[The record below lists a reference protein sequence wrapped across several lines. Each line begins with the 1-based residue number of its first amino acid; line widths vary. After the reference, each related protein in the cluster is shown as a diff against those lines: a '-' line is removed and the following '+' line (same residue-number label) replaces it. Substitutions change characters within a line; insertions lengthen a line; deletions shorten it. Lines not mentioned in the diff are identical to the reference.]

1 MNQPESTLTLF
12 PDKVLDLLSL
22 SVFLP
27 VSNQQV
33 AVPPAIISSKP
44 CHKMFH
50 PMKCNLK
57 TVLCL

>member
-1 MNQPESTLTLF
+1 VEQPESTLTLF

-50 PMKCNLK
+50 AMKCNLNII
-57 TVLCL
+57 LCQ